1 MVIIVVIGLL
11 AVLKFAGIEFL
22 AELSWWWIAG
32 LFAVAFIWFEFV
44 EPTFGLDKRRVHEH
58 ADQIR
63 KDRVKKAFEQTGRAR
78 RK

>member
-1 MVIIVVIGLL
+1 MVIIVVIALL
-11 AVLKFAGIEFL
+11 ALLKFAGVELF

-44 EPTFGLDKRRVHEH
+44 EPTLGLDKRRVHEH

-63 KDRVKKAFEQTGRAR
+63 RDRVKKAFEQHGRPR

>member
-1 MVIIVVIGLL
+1 MVIIVVITLL
-11 AVLKFAGIEFL
+11 ALLKFAGIEFF

-32 LFAVAFIWFEFV
+32 LFAVAFIWFEVV
-44 EPTFGLDKRRVHEH
+44 EPNLGLDKRRVHEH

-63 KDRVKKAFEQTGRAR
+63 KDRVKRAFEQHGRSR

>member
-1 MVIIVVIGLL
+1 MVIIVLISLL
-11 AVLKFAGIEFL
+11 VLLKVAGFEFV
-22 AELSWWWIAG
+22 APLSWWWIGG

-44 EPTFGLDKRRVHEH
+44 EPALGLDKRRAHGH

-63 KDRVKKAFEQTGRAR
+63 KDRVKKAFEQQGRSR